1 MNGCSTA
8 GIAARLC
15 GDLVLGGFSD
25 WYLPSIDELNQ
36 LYINRVSIG
45 GFSINNNWYWS
56 STEFSNDDA
65 WWQSFYDGFPGNF
78 ISGLDGKNDAAGGVR
93 AVRAF

>member
-15 GDLVLGGFSD
+15 GDLELGGYSD
-25 WYLPSIDELNQ
+25 WYLPSIDELNK
-36 LYINRVSIG
+36 LYINRAAIVGITS
-45 GFSINNNWYWS
+45 NPYWS
-56 STEFSNDDA
+56 STESASDSSKA
-65 WWQSFYDGFPGNF
+65 RSFFFN
-78 ISGLDGKNDAAGGVR
+78 SGGLALDYNKNTPFCVR